1 MLHTRTH
8 KSRMTIKNER
18 LMSGYTGCI
27 GCKHERLCDICP
39 YWDGQ
44 SGTKMAERISATIG
58 QENIRHNWTGEYH
71 KAQREKC

>member
-8 KSRMTIKNER
+8 KSRMAIKNER

-39 YWDGQ
+39 YWDDQ

-58 QENIRHNWTGEYH
+58 QENITRLPT
-71 KAQREKC
+71 REMLNKNK